1 MDKTAVLKVDP
12 DMIRCFPPASPGLEE
27 DKVAL
32 PQSASPHLL
41 AILFQ
46 HIGSR
51 ARQLFPVHFPIN
63 DRHETRAI
71 DTPLRHSPQSMRHAQ
86 PMGTRV
92 IEKNIIIGRQSHAIE
107 SRQLLRSLEIGRQDD
122 LLLLPRPASGQENNH
137 HQQAEPVDQPF
148 HLPKIHT
155 TSLLEIT
162 TSKIKVLY
170 PIKRHFSYLRIQKK
184 TRPYESI
191 GL

>member
-1 MDKTAVLKVDP
+1 MDKTAVLKINP
-12 DMIRCFPPASPGLEE
+12 DMIRCFPPASPSLKE

-71 DTPLRHSPQSMRHAQ
+71 DAPLRHSPQPMRHAQ

-92 IEKNIIIGRQSHAIE
+92 IEKNIIVGRQSHAIE
-107 SRQLLRSLEIGRQDD
+107 SRQLLRPLKIGRQDN
-122 LLLLPRPASGQENNH
+122 LLLLPRPTSGQEENH
-137 HQQAEPVDQPF
+137 HQKIKPIDQPF
-148 HLPKIHT
+148 HLPKYELNHYQK
-155 TSLLEIT
+155 LQPP
-162 TSKIKVLY
+162 K
-170 PIKRHFSYLRIQKK
+170 LRFYIQ
-184 TRPYESI
+184 
-191 GL
+191 